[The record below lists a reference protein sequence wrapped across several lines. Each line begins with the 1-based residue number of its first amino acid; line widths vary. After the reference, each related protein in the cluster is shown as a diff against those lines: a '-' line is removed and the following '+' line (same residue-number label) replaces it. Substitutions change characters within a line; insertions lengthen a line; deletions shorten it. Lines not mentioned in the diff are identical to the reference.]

1 MHQKIENNLIYLLHQ
16 IKEVLDKY
24 NIEFW
29 LDCGTLLGAVRDGK
43 FIPWEHDLDFG
54 VFYKKNIKNFRFS
67 IAKAFSDKGFKIF
80 VSDNYITIKGNK
92 DTWADINFY
101 NLCNEKAI
109 VSFKK
114 PKNLIGLLLYIFY
127 KVLLSPYYYKINFK
141 MNRTIIITSTFV
153 ITSRILPSFLRKL
166 IAKKLLIIYKKI
178 GSKDILWV
186 VPNYFFTKLA
196 TIIFYE
202 KEFKIPYKAEEYLA
216 YRYGKDWNVPKKNWV
231 TEKDDHT
238 VVI

>member
-1 MHQKIENNLIYLLHQ
+1 MTTEQEKNLVYLLWQ
-16 IKEVLDKY
+16 IKEILDKY

-29 LDCGTLLGAVRDGK
+29 LDCGTLLGAVRDGR
-43 FIPWEHDLDFG
+43 IISWEHDLDFG
-54 VFYKKNIKNFRFS
+54 VFYKKNIKNFKFS

-141 MNRTIIITSTFV
+141 MNRTTIITSTFV
-153 ITSRILPSFLRKL
+153 IISRILPNFFRKL
-166 IAKKLLIIYKKI
+166 IAKKLLVTYKK
-178 GSKDILWV
+178 
-186 VPNYFFTKLA
+186 
-196 TIIFYE
+196 
-202 KEFKIPYKAEEYLA
+202 
-216 YRYGKDWNVPKKNWV
+216 
-231 TEKDDHT
+231 
-238 VVI
+238 